1 MFTECLFRHRGA
13 TVYSRDNMEEFLNY
27 RFVEPGR
34 AILNDLILN
43 KRQRLTDA
51 GAIEDAK
58 ASLQRVSTLVPH
70 SFQTGR
76 ECMGNS
82 LV

>member
-1 MFTECLFRHRGA
+1 M
-13 TVYSRDNMEEFLNY
+13 YSRDNMEEFLNY

-58 ASLQRVSTLVPH
+58 ASLQRVSTLTH
-70 SFQTGR
+70 SALIPDEWKMIG
-76 ECMGNS
+76 
-82 LV
+82 